1 MPSSV
6 GPMARSLDTV
16 HLVMKSLIDFK
27 PWELDAR
34 CAPTAWREEVYQDV
48 TSRPVVIGV
57 LRDDGV
63 ARPHPPISRVLNEA
77 VEALRS
83 AGHTIVEW
91 NADLHPECIQVLD
104 EFYTADG
111 GEDIRAAVAAGGEPF
126 IPHVEKLVNRGQP
139 ISVFEYWQLNK
150 RKWALQQAYLE
161 KWDFLRTSDGKIVD
175 VLLTPPMAH
184 TAVPHRSCR
193 WVGYTK
199 IWNVLDYTAL
209 VIPGGKVCEEDIG
222 VPWGFE
228 PRGEMD
234 QWSLDLWNDN
244 KEEMARLKLPVGLQI
259 VGRKLE
265 EEKVLGV
272 GKIMQDLL
280 RPGNGE

>member
-1 MPSSV
+1 
-6 GPMARSLDTV
+6 MARSLDIV
-16 HLVMKSLIDFK
+16 HLAMKSLIDAK
-27 PWELDAR
+27 PWHLDSR
-34 CAPTAWREEVYQDV
+34 CVPIPWREDLYQDA
-48 TSRPVVIGV
+48 TSRPLVIGV

-63 ARPHPPISRVLNEA
+63 ARPHPPVSRVLEEA

-111 GEDIRAAVAAGGEPF
+111 GEDIRAAIAAAGEPF
-126 IPHVEKLVNRGQP
+126 IPHVESLVNRGKA
-139 ISVFEYWQLNK
+139 ISVFEYWQLNR

-161 KWDFLRTSDGKIVD
+161 KWDSIRTSDGRIVD
-175 VLLTPPMAH
+175 ALLTPPMPH
-184 TAVPHRSCR
+184 TAVPHKGCR

-209 VIPGGKVCEEDIG
+209 VIPGGKARQEDTKA
-222 VPWGFE
+222 PWNFE
-228 PRGEMD
+228 ARGEVD
-234 QWSLDLWNDN
+234 KWSLDLWKENR
-244 KEEMARLKLPVGLQI
+244 EEMARLKLPVGLQI

-265 EEKVLGV
+265 EEKVLGI
-272 GKIMQDLL
+272 GKVIEDAL
-280 RPGNGE
+280 RPCNGA